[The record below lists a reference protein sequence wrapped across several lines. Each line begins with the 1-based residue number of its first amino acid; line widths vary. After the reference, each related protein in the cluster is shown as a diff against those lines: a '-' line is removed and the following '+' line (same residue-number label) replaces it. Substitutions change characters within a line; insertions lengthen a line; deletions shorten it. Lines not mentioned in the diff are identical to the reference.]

1 MSFSVRQSMFDS
13 GGRSRILVSSIG
25 DSTISE
31 MEFSGLGIGSLSA
44 SELVSSSSLSGFS
57 AFEFVSSPS
66 DDGSE
71 IRAFLDLEGG
81 LIERVREDGVLR

>member
-1 MSFSVRQSMFDS
+1 MFDS
-13 GGRSRILVSSIG
+13 GGRSRILVSSNG
-25 DSTISE
+25 DSTICPE

-57 AFEFVSSPS
+57 AFQFVSSPS